1 MIILRP
7 VVMFWVIIINLILQS
22 TLFQYIEILNIK
34 PNSSILLIVSYAILR
49 GDIEG
54 SIFGFVT
61 GLMQDI
67 FFGKFIGL
75 YALFG
80 LLVGFFCGMPF
91 KNFFRENIILSFILT
106 ASVTFIY
113 GFAFYVTNFLFRG
126 KLDFY
131 YYFNK
136 IILPETV
143 YTTFLSVAFYALLYF
158 INQKVEE
165 IEKLNRKVF

>member
-1 MIILRP
+1 MIVLRP
-7 VVMFWVIIINLILQS
+7 AIMFLVIVVNLVLQS

-34 PNSSILLIVSYAILR
+34 PNSSILIIVCYAILR
-49 GDIEG
+49 GDVEG

-61 GLMQDI
+61 GLLQDI

-91 KNFFRENIILSFILT
+91 KNFFRENIVLSFFLT
-106 ASVTFIY
+106 AFMTFAY

-131 YYFNK
+131 YYFNR
-136 IILPETV
+136 IILPEV
-143 YTTFLSVAFYALLYF
+143 AYTTFLSVVFYGILYF
-158 INQKVEE
+158 INQKVEI
-165 IEKLNRKVF
+165 IEKQNRKVF